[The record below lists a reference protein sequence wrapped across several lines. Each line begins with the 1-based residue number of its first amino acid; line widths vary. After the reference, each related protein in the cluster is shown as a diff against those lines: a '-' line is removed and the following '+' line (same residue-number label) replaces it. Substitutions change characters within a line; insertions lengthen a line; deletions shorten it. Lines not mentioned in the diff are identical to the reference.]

1 MREKVDFSD
10 LVNQFCESTK
20 RTLSDLTD
28 RYKLLTDDFVEMFD
42 RMKKLEKRLENL
54 ENGNQDA
61 NIDCDKSI
69 HIGDVCFYKNDADVC
84 FLITSIDSEY
94 DQRTGKRTDF
104 FDAIREDGSVICD
117 GTLDLVQ
124 SVGENILCDLR
135 SLFEKIRMVDKEYD

>member
-42 RMKKLEKRLENL
+42 RMKKLEKRLGNL
-54 ENGNQDA
+54 ENENQDA
-61 NIDCDKSI
+61 NIAGNKSI

-94 DQRTGKRTDF
+94 DQQTGKRTDF
-104 FDAIREDGSVICD
+104 FDAIREDGSVIHD

-124 SVGENILCDLR
+124 STCKNILCDLR
-135 SLFEKIRMVDKEYD
+135 KLLEGIKIIQGEF

>member
-1 MREKVDFSD
+1 MREKADYSD
-10 LVNQFCESTK
+10 RVNQFCESTRK
-20 RTLSDLTD
+20 TLSDLTD

-61 NIDCDKSI
+61 NIDGDKSI

-94 DQRTGKRTDF
+94 NQRTGELTYF
-104 FDAIREDGSVICD
+104 FDAICEDGSVIHD

-124 SVGENILCDLR
+124 STCKNILCDLR
-135 SLFEKIRMVDKEYD
+135 KLLEGIKIIQGEF